1 MKYNSLGATGVN
13 VSEIAFGC
21 GPKAGLIVKGSPE
34 ERRRAVACALDLGIN
49 LFDTASI
56 YGSGMSET
64 HLGETLKELKA
75 TPIIGSKVALETP
88 DLTDIKGTVIRSVE
102 DSLKRL
108 QVESIELIQLHNR
121 LGSQRADKS
130 DMGVGAQL
138 TVDDVLG
145 DGGVLDA
152 FETLRQQGKVN
163 WFGFTALGGQL
174 PCVYE
179 LIDSGQFHSINGG
192 YNVLNPS
199 AVVVRTEPQVDR
211 DFGQVFTR
219 SAAQDMGVIVI
230 RVLAAGLLA
239 GSEPDAG
246 AERVK
251 GLLAP
256 RGITP
261 VEGAVRFVLS
271 VPLVSTAVIGFSEVA
286 HIEEA
291 VAASNNGALP
301 ADLVQELEAVTLAH

>member
-1 MKYNSLGATGVN
+1 MKYNSLGATGVS
-13 VSEIAFGC
+13 VSAIAFGC
-21 GPKAGLIVKGSPE
+21 GPKAGLMVKGSAE
-34 ERRRAVACALDLGIN
+34 ERRRAVARALELGIT

-56 YGSGMSET
+56 YGDGLSET
-64 HLGETLKELKA
+64 HLGETLKELRA

-88 DLTDIKGTVIRSVE
+88 DLKDIKGTVIRSVE

-121 LGSQRADKS
+121 VGSQRADRS

-138 TVDDVLG
+138 TVNDVLG

-179 LIDSGQFHSINGG
+179 LIDSGKFHSINGG

-199 AVVVRTEPQVDR
+199 AMNARTEPQVDR
-211 DFGQVFTR
+211 DFGEVFTR
-219 SAAQDMGVIVI
+219 SAAKDMGVIVI
-230 RVLAAGLLA
+230 RVLAAGILA
-239 GSEPDAG
+239 GSEPNAG

-251 GLLAP
+251 GLLAAQ
-256 RGITP
+256 GVSP

-271 VPLVSTAVIGFSEVA
+271 SPKVSTAVIGFSELA

-291 VAASNNGALP
+291 VAASNNGVLP
-301 ADLVQELEAVTLAH
+301 ADLVQELEAVTLTP

>member
-1 MKYNSLGATGVN
+1 MKYNSLGATGVS
-13 VSEIAFGC
+13 VSAIAFGC
-21 GPKAGLIVKGSPE
+21 GPKAGLMVKGSAE
-34 ERRRAVACALDLGIN
+34 ERRRAVARALELGIT

-56 YGSGMSET
+56 YGDGLSET

-88 DLTDIKGTVIRSVE
+88 DLKDIKGTVIRSVE

-121 LGSQRADKS
+121 VGSQRADRS

-174 PCVYE
+174 PCVYK
-179 LIDSGQFHSINGG
+179 LIDSGKFHSINGG

-199 AVVVRTEPQVDR
+199 AMVDRTEPQVDR
-211 DFGQVFTR
+211 NFGQVFTR
-219 SAAQDMGVIVI
+219 SAAKDMGVIVI
-230 RVLAAGLLA
+230 RVLAAGILA
-239 GSEPDAG
+239 GSEPNAG

-251 GLLAP
+251 GLLASS
-256 RGITP
+256 GISP

-271 VPLVSTAVIGFSEVA
+271 SPEVSTAVIGFSELA
-286 HIEEA
+286 HIEES
-291 VAASNNGALP
+291 VAASNNGVLP
-301 ADLVQELEAVTLAH
+301 AELFQELQSVTLTS

>member
-1 MKYNSLGATGVN
+1 MKYNSLGATGVS
-13 VSEIAFGC
+13 VSAIAFGC
-21 GPKAGLIVKGSPE
+21 GPKAGLMVKGSAE
-34 ERRRAVACALDLGIN
+34 ERRRAVARALELGIT

-56 YGSGMSET
+56 YGDGLSET

-88 DLTDIKGTVIRSVE
+88 DLKDIKGTVIRSVE

-121 LGSQRADKS
+121 VGSQRADRS

-138 TVDDVLG
+138 TVNDVLG

-179 LIDSGQFHSINGG
+179 LIDSGKFHSINGG

-199 AVVVRTEPQVDR
+199 AMDARTEPQVDR
-211 DFGQVFTR
+211 DFGEVFKR
-219 SAAQDMGVIVI
+219 SAAKDMGVIVI
-230 RVLAAGLLA
+230 RVLAAGILA
-239 GSEPDAG
+239 GSEPNAG

-251 GLLAP
+251 GLLAAQ
-256 RGITP
+256 GVSP

-271 VPLVSTAVIGFSEVA
+271 SPKVSTAVIGFSELA

-291 VAASNNGALP
+291 VAASNNGVLP
-301 ADLVQELEAVTLAH
+301 ADLVQELEAVTLTP

>member
-1 MKYNSLGATGVN
+1 MKYNSLGATGVS
-13 VSEIAFGC
+13 VSAIAFGC
-21 GPKAGLIVKGSPE
+21 GPKAGLMVKGSAE
-34 ERRRAVACALDLGIN
+34 ERRRAVARALELGIT

-56 YGSGMSET
+56 YGDGLSET

-88 DLTDIKGTVIRSVE
+88 DLKDIKGTVIRSVE

-121 LGSQRADKS
+121 VGSQRADRS

-179 LIDSGQFHSINGG
+179 LIDSGKFHSINGG

-199 AVVVRTEPQVDR
+199 AMNARTEPQVDR
-211 DFGQVFTR
+211 DFGEVFTR
-219 SAAQDMGVIVI
+219 SAAKDMGVIVI
-230 RVLAAGLLA
+230 RVLAAGILA
-239 GSEPDAG
+239 GSEPNAG

-251 GLLAP
+251 SLLAAQ
-256 RGITP
+256 GISP

-271 VPLVSTAVIGFSEVA
+271 SPKVSTAVIGFSELA

-291 VAASNNGALP
+291 VAASNNGVLP
-301 ADLVQELEAVTLAH
+301 ADLVQELEAVTLTS

>member
-1 MKYNSLGATGVN
+1 MKYNILGATGVS

-21 GPKAGLIVKGSPE
+21 GPKAGLMVKGSAG
-34 ERRRAVACALDLGIN
+34 ERRRAVARALDLGIT

-56 YGSGMSET
+56 YGDGLSEE

-75 TPIIGSKVALETP
+75 TPVIGSKVALETP
-88 DLTDIKGTVIRSVE
+88 DLKDIKGTVIRSVE
-102 DSLKRL
+102 DSLERL

-121 LGSQRADKS
+121 VGAKRADRS

-138 TVDDVLG
+138 TVADVLE

-179 LIDSGQFHSINGG
+179 LIDSGKFHSINGG

-199 AVVVRTEPQVDR
+199 AMVARTEPQVDR
-211 DFGQVFTR
+211 DFGQVFKR
-219 SAAQDMGVIVI
+219 SAANDMGVIVI
-230 RVLAAGLLA
+230 RVLAAGILA
-239 GSEPDAG
+239 GNEPNAG

-251 GLLAP
+251 RLLASYE
-256 RGITP
+256 ISP

-271 VPLVSTAVIGFSEVA
+271 SPKVSTAVIGFSELA

-291 VAASNNGALP
+291 VAASNNGVLP
-301 ADLVQELEAVTLAH
+301 AELFQELESVTLTP

>member
-1 MKYNSLGATGVN
+1 MKYNSLGATGVS
-13 VSEIAFGC
+13 VSAIAFGC
-21 GPKAGLIVKGSPE
+21 GPKAGLMVKGSAE
-34 ERRRAVACALDLGIN
+34 ERRRAVARALELGIT

-56 YGSGMSET
+56 YGDGLSET

-88 DLTDIKGTVIRSVE
+88 DLKDIKGTVIRSVE

-121 LGSQRADKS
+121 VGSQRADRS

-179 LIDSGQFHSINGG
+179 LIDSGKFHSINGG

-199 AVVVRTEPQVDR
+199 AMDARTEPQVDR
-211 DFGQVFTR
+211 DFGEVFKR
-219 SAAQDMGVIVI
+219 SAAKDMGVIVI
-230 RVLAAGLLA
+230 RVLAAGILA
-239 GSEPDAG
+239 GSEPNAG

-251 GLLAP
+251 GLLAAQ
-256 RGITP
+256 GVSP

-271 VPLVSTAVIGFSEVA
+271 SPKVSTAVIGFSELA

-291 VAASNNGALP
+291 VAASNNGVLP
-301 ADLVQELEAVTLAH
+301 ADLVQELEAVTLTP